1 MSRKDRETR
10 ASLKGDTG
18 GSQTLAAVAIPA
30 SLTAAPMEARRDGGG
45 VAHVHY
51 VRNTQLRRVCT
62 KNEDVQIARLHR
74 RVSY

>member
-10 ASLKGDTG
+10 ASLEGDTG
-18 GSQTLAAVAIPA
+18 GSQTLAAVAILV

-45 VAHVHY
+45 VAHVYY

-62 KNEDVQIARLHR
+62 KNEDVQIARLHH